1 MSSLKNEMRKRKANA
16 FLSSI
21 VHNKMALTGTIILG
35 FIILVAIFGPIFVP
49 FSSTDLGNVEDML
62 LPPSARHWL
71 GTDDMGRDVLANLMS
86 GARISLLIG
95 TMATLI
101 SMIIGTLVGIASG
114 YFGKAVDNV
123 LMRLTDFFLVIPWL
137 PLMMVLAA
145 ILGTSIWNIILV
157 IGITSWAG
165 TARVVRS
172 QTLSVKER
180 QFVER
185 TVSLGAG
192 SWHIMVR
199 HILPNVFPLIFA
211 NTVLIAATAI
221 LSETTLSF
229 LGLGDPSRASWGMML
244 HYAFESGA
252 ASSNAYWYYLP
263 PGICVVLVVLSFA
276 LMGYAFDEIMN
287 PKFKER

>member
-123 LMRLTDFFLVIPWL
+123 LMRLTDFFLVIPCDGAPIASDVRRGPFPKRIAGGIRL
-137 PLMMVLAA
+137 Q
-145 ILGTSIWNIILV
+145 TSV
-157 IGITSWAG
+157 
-165 TARVVRS
+165 
-172 QTLSVKER
+172 
-180 QFVER
+180 
-185 TVSLGAG
+185 
-192 SWHIMVR
+192 
-199 HILPNVFPLIFA
+199 
-211 NTVLIAATAI
+211 
-221 LSETTLSF
+221 
-229 LGLGDPSRASWGMML
+229 GLGQQTV
-244 HYAFESGA
+244 E
-252 ASSNAYWYYLP
+252 
-263 PGICVVLVVLSFA
+263 V
-276 LMGYAFDEIMN
+276 
-287 PKFKER
+287 